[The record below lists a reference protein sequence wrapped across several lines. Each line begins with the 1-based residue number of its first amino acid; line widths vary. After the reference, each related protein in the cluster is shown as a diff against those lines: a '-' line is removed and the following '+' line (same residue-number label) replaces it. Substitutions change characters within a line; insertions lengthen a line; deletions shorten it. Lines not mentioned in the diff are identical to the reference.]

1 MKLKFLVFTFIVL
14 TAFFF
19 TAWVSSSSQ
28 KNETS
33 SFKQNTSKRGVF
45 GCFSETANVK
55 NKSTNYVQKNNLVKI
70 KR

>member
-33 SFKQNTSKRGVF
+33 SFAQNT
-45 GCFSETANVK
+45 SETANVK

>member
-33 SFKQNTSKRGVF
+33 SFKQNTS
-45 GCFSETANVK
+45 ETANVK
-55 NKSTNYVQKNNLVKI
+55 NKLTNYVQKNNLVKI

>member
-1 MKLKFLVFTFIVL
+1 MKLKFLSIYIYVL

-33 SFKQNTSKRGVF
+33 SFKQNTS
-45 GCFSETANVK
+45 ETANVK